1 MPIGKNALK
10 RVENNGYSKVKSEA
24 PDMENS
30 EVKVAEAAVVSEPKK
45 AAQSTPAPKKA
56 PVKKSVSPKAEAKP
70 ASKKA
75 PAKTPATKEETPVKK
90 AAAKPAVKKA
100 APKAKATGKELEAAI
115 SVGESLPYY
124 LL

>member
-10 RVENNGYSKVKSEA
+10 RVENNGYSKVKSSA

-30 EVKVAEAAVVSEPKK
+30 VVTETS
-45 AAQSTPAPKKA
+45 APA
-56 PVKKSVSPKAEAKP
+56 KAEKAVKSATKP

-75 PAKTPATKEETPVKK
+75 VESVPAPNKSVAKAPVAKKTATKKSAGQPEKVVEKKQTTPRKPRAKK
-90 AAAKPAVKKA
+90 VLAQPAAAVSL
-100 APKAKATGKELEAAI
+100 GSE
-115 SVGESLPYY
+115 LPYY